1 MQWTLFCAPFV
12 FSGMSGRSEE
22 RTRNTMQK
30 TIDIL
35 VVDDSDLHA
44 RITSAAVRQVAPGAT
59 LVRVKDGE
67 QALRLMF
74 CKGLFTEAPHLPRLI
89 LLELNVPRAN
99 GSAVLRK
106 LRSHVDVLAVPV
118 IVLTANADREA
129 LAESYALGA
138 QACLIKPANADEYLH
153 EVANVVDRY
162 LS

>member
-1 MQWTLFCAPFV
+1 
-12 FSGMSGRSEE
+12 MSGRFQE

-35 VVDDSDLHA
+35 IVDDSDLHA
-44 RITSAAVRQVAPGAT
+44 RITSAAVRQVAPGAS

-67 QALRLMF
+67 QAIRLMF
-74 CKGLFTEAPHLPRLI
+74 CKGLFTEAPHIPRLI

-99 GSAVLRK
+99 GCAVLRR
-106 LRSHVDVLAVPV
+106 LHAQADVPTVPV
-118 IVLTANADREA
+118 IVLTTNADSQA

-138 QACLIKPANADEYLH
+138 RACLIKPANADEYLH
-153 EVANVVDRY
+153 QVANVIDRF